1 MEVLGED
8 QRMALAE
15 ALRAGVPKSPQYA
28 SVDFDAAIKQGK
40 KFRQETDK
48 GLANLSAAGD
58 GSMYEG
64 MKNKLG
70 VGNPNIYADNYQ
82 EEFGQFDPAFNAES
96 TMPVAGTMPAG
107 TQTGGMY
114 GSPYR
119 GNGR

>member
-8 QRMALAE
+8 QRMALVE

-28 SVDFDAAIKQGK
+28 GADFGAAFKQGQQLGK
-40 KFRQETDK
+40 GIDK
-48 GLANLSAAGD
+48 GLANLSDAGD

-82 EEFGQFDPAFNAES
+82 EEFGQFDPAFNAGS
-96 TMPVAGTMPAG
+96 TMPVAGTMPTG

>member
-15 ALRAGVPKSPQYA
+15 ALRAGVPKSPQNA

-48 GLANLSAAGD
+48 GLANLSDAGD

-70 VGNPNIYADNYQ
+70 IGNPNIYADNYQ
-82 EEFGQFDPAFNAES
+82 EEFGQFDPAFNAGS
-96 TMPVAGTMPAG
+96 TMPVAGTMPTG